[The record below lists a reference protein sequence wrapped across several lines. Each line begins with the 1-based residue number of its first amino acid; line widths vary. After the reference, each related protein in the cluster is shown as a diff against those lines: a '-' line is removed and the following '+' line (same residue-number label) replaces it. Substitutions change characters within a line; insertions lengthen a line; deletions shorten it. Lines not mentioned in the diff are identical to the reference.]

1 MMFLYGGRL
10 GEVNKKVGQ
19 LMFCCFFFVSS
30 HLLSFIY
37 WLMTLRNKLLLL
49 CLGFVG
55 IHVHAQEY
63 TDYLFAYFSG
73 SWPDG
78 EQVRYAVSDDG
89 YNYRALNNGRPVIA
103 SDTIALKRSVRDP
116 HIVRA
121 KDGKT
126 FYMVVT
132 DMRSDMGW
140 QSNDGIVMLK
150 SSNLLHWEHTA
161 IHFPTR
167 FPDLEGFDEKNLHAV
182 WAPQT
187 IWDEKEGKYMVYYSI
202 GRHDWEYPTDD
213 PRFKQPYF
221 RIYYSYANED
231 FTDITEP
238 KLLFDFGT
246 AAIDGDIVYD
256 AKNEE
261 YVLFFKDEG
270 RSVVNVKGNFRT
282 RQGVMRATS
291 KTLTG
296 PYTVEYRH
304 LQKPGQYPVEG
315 SSVFPL
321 IGSDEY
327 VLMYDC
333 YANGHYQF
341 CTSSDLQ
348 HFTYV
353 KDTPTRG
360 NFTPR
365 HGSVIHITEA
375 ERQRLEAWSS
385 LGEAVQD
392 MGKIAVPCYTLKELA
407 QRKELERYAEKIMA
421 TKSDAKAFKQAEKR
435 IRKFIAKIKQ

>member
-1 MMFLYGGRL
+1 MSIP
-10 GEVNKKVGQ
+10 VNNEKQIKKECGYLV
-19 LMFCCFFFVSS
+19 
-30 HLLSFIY
+30 
-37 WLMTLRNKLLLL
+37 
-49 CLGFVG
+49 
-55 IHVHAQEY
+55 Y
-63 TDYLFAYFSG
+63 TS
-73 SWPDG
+73 
-78 EQVRYAVSDDG
+78 
-89 YNYRALNNGRPVIA
+89 
-103 SDTIALKRSVRDP
+103 
-116 HIVRA
+116 
-121 KDGKT
+121 
-126 FYMVVT
+126 YMVLT

-140 QSNDGIVMLK
+140 QSNDGLILMK
-150 SSNLLHWEHTA
+150 STDLLHWEHTA

-167 FPDLEGFDEKNLHAV
+167 FPNLEGFDEKNLHAV

-187 IWDEKEGKYMVYYSI
+187 IWDEKEGKYMIYYSI
-202 GRHDWEYPTDD
+202 GRHDWEYPTED
-213 PRFKQPYF
+213 PNFNQPYF

-256 AKNEE
+256 TKNEE

-270 RSVVNVKGNFRT
+270 RSVINLKGNFRT

-296 PYTVEYRH
+296 PYEVEYRH
-304 LQKPGQYPVEG
+304 LQKPGQYPTEG

-327 VLMYDC
+327 ILMYDC

-341 CTSSDLQ
+341 CKSNDLKN
-348 HFTYV
+348 FTYV
-353 KDTPTRG
+353 QNTPTRG
-360 NFTPR
+360 TFTPR
-365 HGSVIHITEA
+365 HGSVIHITDA

-392 MGKIAVPCYTLKELA
+392 MGKIAVPCYSLEELA
-407 QRKELERYAEKIMA
+407 KRKKIEAKVAQTME
-421 TKSDAKAFKQAEKR
+421 TKSTAKAFSKAEKKV
-435 IRKFIAKIKQ
+435 RKFIEQVIR

>member
-1 MMFLYGGRL
+1 MKNRILTL
-10 GEVNKKVGQ
+10 
-19 LMFCCFFFVSS
+19 
-30 HLLSFIY
+30 FI
-37 WLMTLRNKLLLL
+37 
-49 CLGFVG
+49 G
-55 IHVHAQEY
+55 IAAAFGMQAQEY
-63 TDYLFAYFSG
+63 TTYLFAYFSG
-73 SWPDG
+73 NWSDG
-78 EQVRYAVSDDG
+78 EQVRYALSDDG
-89 YNYRALNNGRPVIA
+89 YNYHALNYGRPVVA

-116 HIVRA
+116 HILRGE
-121 KDGKT
+121 DGKT
-126 FYMVVT
+126 FYMVLT

-140 QSNDGIVMLK
+140 QSNDGLILMK
-150 SSNLLHWEHTA
+150 STDLLHWEHTA

-187 IWDEKEGKYMVYYSI
+187 IWDEKVGKYMIYYSI
-202 GRHDWEYPTDD
+202 GRHDWEYPTED
-213 PRFKQPYF
+213 PNFNQPYF

-238 KLLFDFGT
+238 RLLFDFGT

-270 RSVVNVKGNFRT
+270 RSVMNAKGNFRT

-291 KTLTG
+291 KSLTG
-296 PYTVEYRH
+296 PYEVEYRH
-304 LQKPGQYPVEG
+304 LQKPGQYPTEG

-341 CTSSDLQ
+341 CKSNDLKN
-348 HFTYV
+348 FTYV
-353 KDTPTRG
+353 QNTPTRG
-360 NFTPR
+360 TFTPR
-365 HGSVIHITEA
+365 HGSVIHITDA

-392 MGKIAVPCYTLKELA
+392 MEKIAVPCYTLDELA
-407 QRKELERYAEKIMA
+407 KRKDLETYASQVMA
-421 TKSDAKAFKQAEKR
+421 TKNTPKAFKKTEKK
-435 IRKFIAKIKQ
+435 IRKFIAKVKQ